1 MIRGQK
7 LSSKVKLV
15 GVAPGTKEYKNLA
28 RRVRGMEK
36 RGYIFSKN
44 IPVSANTNLYE
55 VSAYVDPISGQF
67 IKGTVR
73 HQQEKS
79 ISSRKGWETRRKNAL
94 QEEPQLVKTL
104 PTDLGKILAE
114 IQRKIQDWEPY
125 TEWVNP
131 RTKDENYKTSAFT
144 KLKERDKDK
153 LKAMLN
159 LAIATEGKQA
169 VAARLEANAEEA
181 NVLATQILY
190 GGSGDRTDFNYMQG
204 ELAAFSQIILGRH
217 LSTAEQIE
225 LEQQIESFM
234 PA

>member
-55 VSAYVDPISGQF
+55 VSAYIDPISGQF

-94 QEEPQLVKTL
+94 QEEPQLVKAL

-114 IQRKIQDWEPY
+114 IQRKIDEWQPL

-131 RTKDENYKTSAFT
+131 NTKGETYENSAFT
-144 KLKERDKDK
+144 KLKTRDKNK
-153 LKAMLN
+153 LKAMLEM
-159 LAIATEGKQA
+159 AIAQEGAQT
-169 VAARLEANAEEA
+169 VAARLEANAEMA
-181 NVLATQILY
+181 NMLATQILY

-204 ELAAFSQIILGRH
+204 ELAGFAQIILGRN
-217 LSTAEQIE
+217 LSTHESID

>member
-1 MIRGQK
+1 MAKRDEAAK
-7 LSSKVKLV
+7 L
-15 GVAPGTKEYKNLA
+15 
-28 RRVRGMEK
+28 RRQIKALQK
-36 RGYIFSKN
+36 RGYMFPRGYTPMQGTTLKG
-44 IPVSANTNLYE
+44 LYE
-55 VSAYVDPISGQF
+55 AAFYIDQSTPLPRAITGVERRV
-67 IKGTVR
+67 
-73 HQQEKS
+73 QERS
-79 ISSRKGWETRRKNAL
+79 IAARKAAETRRRRAL
-94 QEEPQLVKTL
+94 ITEPETTQGL
-104 PTDLGKILAE
+104 PTDLGKVLAE
-114 IQRKIQDWEPY
+114 IQRKIKDWEPY

-217 LSTAEQIE
+217 LTTAEQIE

-234 PA
+234 GA